1 MAHSAGNILISFSQ
15 GKMKVTYSGD
25 RDSMFGLN
33 DVDILRSMLAIE
45 GMFAA
50 QTGLSAA
57 EIDELVKDE
66 RDNLEVED
74 DKGQFEMEDVEVID
88 G

>member
-1 MAHSAGNILISFSQ
+1 
-15 GKMKVTYSGD
+15 MKVTYSGD